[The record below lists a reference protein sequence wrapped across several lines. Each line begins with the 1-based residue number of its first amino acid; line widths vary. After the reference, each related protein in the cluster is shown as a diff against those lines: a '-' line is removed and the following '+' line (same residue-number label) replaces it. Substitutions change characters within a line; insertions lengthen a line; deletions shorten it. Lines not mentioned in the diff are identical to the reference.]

1 MKKLSILTLLIS
13 LLLTA
18 CYYNNFTEIHPGQDL
33 NFECDSNAATVTF
46 QKTIQP
52 ILSANCGSNNSCH
65 NASSSNPRLDT
76 YESVKTVAAD
86 GRLVKV
92 INWEPGAAQMPKS
105 ASTKIPRCA
114 RAQIEV
120 WVANGFLDN

>member
-52 ILSANCGSNNSCH
+52 ILSANCGTTNSCH

-76 YESVKTVAAD
+76 YEGVKTVAAD

-92 INWEPGAAQMPKS
+92 INWEPGAAQMPKNG
-105 ASTKIPRCA
+105 STKIPRCA

-120 WVANGFLDN
+120 WVASGFLDN